1 MLRKFTR
8 RLLQNIC
15 LEVKDKHIICDVSPI
30 WSCVVHIF
38 GLPNECIDRSPA
50 QRLGIVD
57 TSLSSLLQ
65 IVIVFRVYHAMK
77 GRLEEGNYS
86 NDMSVEISW
95 AADLMKHLFMEIPK
109 MLRRENG

>member
-1 MLRKFTR
+1 M
-8 RLLQNIC
+8 I
-15 LEVKDKHIICDVSPI
+15 
-30 WSCVVHIF
+30 HIF

-65 IVIVFRVYHAMK
+65 IVIVFRVCHAVK
-77 GRLEEGNYS
+77 GRLEEGCYS

-95 AADLMKHLFMEIPK
+95 ADDLMRHLFMEIPK
-109 MLRRENG
+109 KLRREIG